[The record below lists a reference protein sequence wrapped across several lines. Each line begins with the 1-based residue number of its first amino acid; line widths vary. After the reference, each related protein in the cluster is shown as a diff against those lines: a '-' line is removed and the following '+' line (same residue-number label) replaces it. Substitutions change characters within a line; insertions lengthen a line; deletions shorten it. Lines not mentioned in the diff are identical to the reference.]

1 MSLANYFVRASEP
14 QTHSDGIIGGLSTTQ
29 EAKLQRLNDQ
39 LQLSDRAPD
48 TSTSAFTTPSSP
60 NRMSL
65 MTRYFPDEIDEHG
78 TFSEIGDIVDGAIPH
93 DEYIVEE
100 IQTALSLEFSEDVI
114 AVDDFFDYPVGLVD
128 GASDFMDP
136 HISIDFLLGF
146 VSRFDDV
153 HDSSFMD
160 LSIFKYFLVPYDI
173 TLSAPS
179 SPTSQ
184 LFDIDDEIAQHDLDD
199 DWSSASDSDPID

>member
-1 MSLANYFVRASEP
+1 MSV
-14 QTHSDGIIGGLSTTQ
+14 I
-29 EAKLQRLNDQ
+29 K
-39 LQLSDRAPD
+39 
-48 TSTSAFTTPSSP
+48 
-60 NRMSL
+60 
-65 MTRYFPDEIDEHG
+65 
-78 TFSEIGDIVDGAIPH
+78 
-93 DEYIVEE
+93 IVEE